1 MLEKAQDNISK
12 QAAVEKKTSALE
24 KYKEDQGKYYLS
36 YPKPPVLD
44 MKYGNRDING
54 VERVDIPKFSKQDDI
69 VTLLRLPELFFDDV
83 NS

>member
-36 YPKPPVLD
+36 YPKPPNLD
-44 MKYGNRDING
+44 MKMEVVILM
-54 VERVDIPKFSKQDDI
+54 V
-69 VTLLRLPELFFDDV
+69 
-83 NS
+83 

>member
-1 MLEKAQDNISK
+1 MLAKAQDNISK

-36 YPKPPVLD
+36 YPKLPVLD

-54 VERVDIPKFSKQDDI
+54 VERADIPKFSKQDDI
-69 VTLLRLPELFFDDV
+69 VTPLRLPELFFDDV

>member
-36 YPKPPVLD
+36 YPKPPNLD
-44 MKYGNRDING
+44 MKYGSRDING
-54 VERVDIPKFSKQDDI
+54 VERADIPKFSKQDDI
-69 VTLLRLPELFFDDV
+69 VTPLRLPELFFDDV